1 MKRTR
6 LSIFCKSKHSYEM
19 CSFFTLLRQKIYK
32 YAKHLLLILFLAYYS
47 SITFFPH
54 SHIVDGV
61 TIVHS
66 HPYNPFSKECPT
78 KHDHQKSEYVLIQ
91 LLSYFVTTVSFGA
104 ILLVVAKVSFKD
116 LIYPKNDEVCSD
128 LHFFC
133 SNGFRAPPIA
143 VLN

>member
-1 MKRTR
+1 MKRTQ
-6 LSIFCKSKHSYEM
+6 LTIFSKSKHDYKL
-19 CSFFTLLRQKIYK
+19 CSFCLSSRQKKYK
-32 YAKHLLLILFLAYYS
+32 YVKHLLLILFLAYYS

-66 HPYNPFSKECPT
+66 HPYNPFSEESPT
-78 KHDHQKSEYVLIQ
+78 KHNHQKSEYVLIQ

-104 ILLVVAKVSFKD
+104 ILFVAIKVNFKD
-116 LIYPKNDEVCSD
+116 VIYPKNDEVFSN

-133 SNGFRAPPIA
+133 SNGFRAPPLA